1 MCSNVLH
8 FIQSRRF
15 TKKWSNGRTKAC
27 VLQIFGFCEYTIVSR
42 INPFCQPLSYKL
54 RETLLILPYMLPSQ
68 DSRFSALLE
77 ERTRNMEEFD
87 QVPSQFPSCSAAIP
101 EARHPVTFP
110 AREKQKRNHF
120 QRLCGLLGF
129 CSGAVATDG
138 RLPESRQ
145 HCTEKEDGKELTF
158 RIVQAQQTSTEPL

>member
-1 MCSNVLH
+1 MV
-8 FIQSRRF
+8 
-15 TKKWSNGRTKAC
+15 KWSHKGMCTSNFWI
-27 VLQIFGFCEYTIVSR
+27 LR
-42 INPFCQPLSYKL
+42 IHNCFKNKPFLPALVIQAPGDFSH
-54 RETLLILPYMLPSQ
+54 LILPYMLPSQ